1 MQVMGQVAREHG
13 FNEKFLSAMCEPE
26 LGVSTGC
33 EVLAAKLAIADRASR
48 SGCGDHE
55 PGSQCM
61 PACAVATLGCIT
73 IGSDKGRNQAM
84 QPAQTRTA
92 TLEWW
97 GESRLRRAG
106 DATRLALSLIC
117 NTSLRGTRA

>member
-84 QPAQTRTA
+84 QPALDPEAQSELRY
-92 TLEWW
+92 
-97 GESRLRRAG
+97 RRALQLWNG
-106 DATRLALSLIC
+106 GANPDYAEQVMQRVW
-117 NTSLRGTRA
+117 RYR